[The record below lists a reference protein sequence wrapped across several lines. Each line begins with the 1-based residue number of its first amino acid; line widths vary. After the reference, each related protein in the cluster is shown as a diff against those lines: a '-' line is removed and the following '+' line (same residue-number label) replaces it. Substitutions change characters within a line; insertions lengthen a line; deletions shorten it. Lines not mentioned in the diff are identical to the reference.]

1 MAVTLRRLGRMLGV
15 VAAVAAVTLTSAA
28 AVNAAPAPS
37 ASDVDPLIVG
47 GSRATIGQHLY
58 TVYLASG
65 ASGSG
70 QFCGGT
76 LVAANKVVTAAHCTK
91 GRSPASTFV
100 VHGREDKQST
110 AGTVAKVT
118 KIWVHPSYTSA
129 TAGFDVSVLTL
140 DRNISG
146 PTVPLA
152 TPADTALYAAG
163 QSALILGWGTT
174 SSGGSASRYLLKANV
189 PVTSDQTCKTAY
201 PQYSNTSMV
210 CAGLPQGGI
219 DTCQGDSGGP
229 MIVGGKLIGATS
241 WGRGCAMANYPG
253 VYARIAPY
261 HAVLT
266 QQITS

>member
-1 MAVTLRRLGRMLGV
+1 M
-15 VAAVAAVTLTSAA
+15 
-28 AVNAAPAPS
+28 NAAPAPATS
-37 ASDVDPLIVG
+37 SSDVDPLIVG
-47 GSRATIGQHLY
+47 GTRASISQHMY
-58 TVYLASG
+58 TVFLASG
-65 ASGSG
+65 SSGSG

-91 GRSPASTFV
+91 GRATSNTFV

-110 AGTVAKVT
+110 AGTVARVT
-118 KIWVHPSYTSA
+118 KIWVHPSYTTA

-152 TPADTALYAAG
+152 TPSDTALYAEG

-189 PVTSDQTCKTAY
+189 PLTSDATCKTAY
-201 PQYSNTSMV
+201 TQYSNTSMI
-210 CAGLPQGGI
+210 CAGFPQGGV

-229 MIVGGKLIGATS
+229 LIVGGKLIGATS
-241 WGRGCAMANYPG
+241 WGRGCAGAGYPG

-261 HAVLT
+261 HAALT
-266 QQITS
+266 QQISS